1 MRLILTF
8 FSVIIFS
15 TLSAQESFLKYY
27 DFKSEYG
34 NVNGLCK
41 IDDEIIGTGIFWDTF
56 SLPPK
61 QNIILFKSNMDG
73 ELINYKYFNDSD
85 AFYLISLYGVLYIPN
100 IVPISDQSF
109 LTVYTN
115 SLEKELEILMFDVQ
129 LNLINKKII
138 YSEQDYKN
146 VIPINLMYW
155 NNKIVVAGVEGKSGD
170 YISYLYKINNDL
182 NSIDKEVIPNI
193 EQLRSFEYN
202 SKRNEFVFSHR
213 DNGKDRIVLTD
224 TALNQMNL
232 IEQNI
237 SMKEVIFDNILST
250 GDNKFLLS
258 NSDVFGNDV
267 SGYIFSKNIS
277 HFDQDFNKVWTFSM
291 GGLPDMM
298 TAVVNIVPSSDGA
311 YFAYGQV
318 GARVADIRNIY
329 PSLDSI
335 DIMMLSTVKFKD
347 DGRILW
353 QRFDTLEIGYYNVS
367 YAKSGGMVAAGDGGL
382 YVSGDV
388 TWYDTIRV
396 DGILKRRTDYK
407 HFLMKIDSNG
417 CVDGL
422 HCNVEPKT
430 ETVLS
435 VQPSFP
441 SDAGKMTVY
450 PNPSTG
456 IVTVD
461 AGTAATKGI
470 LTVYNVLGE
479 AVTARSLAGDEQGI
493 QLDLS
498 GQPSGRYYIT
508 IRQDDGKT
516 PRASFI
522 LVK

>member
-1 MRLILTF
+1 MRLIFAF
-8 FSVIIFS
+8 FSVIIFFPL
-15 TLSAQESFLKYY
+15 TAQESFLKYY

-34 NVNGLCK
+34 NVHGLCR
-41 IDDEIIGTGIFWDTF
+41 IGVEIIGTGIFWDTF

-61 QNIILFKSNMDG
+61 QNIILFRSNKDG

-85 AFYLISLYGVLYIPN
+85 AFYLISLYGALYMPN
-100 IVPISDQSF
+100 IIPISDELF
-109 LTVYTN
+109 VTTYTN
-115 SLEKELEILMFDVQ
+115 SLEKELEILLFDMQ
-129 LNLINKKII
+129 LNLINRKIV
-138 YSEQDYKN
+138 YSAQDYKN
-146 VIPINLMYW
+146 VIPINLSYW
-155 NNKIVVAGVEGKSGD
+155 NNKIILAGVEGKSGN
-170 YISYLYKINNDL
+170 YISYLYKINN
-182 NSIDKEVIPNI
+182 NFNIVTKEKINNI
-193 EQLRSFEYN
+193 HQLRSIDFNYKN
-202 SKRNEFVFSHR
+202 GLIFSEF
-213 DNGKDRIVLTD
+213 DNGDKYLFTD
-224 TALNQMNL
+224 TLLN
-232 IEQNI
+232 EKKNI
-237 SMKEVIFDNILST
+237 KLKNGLSDVYHERIRYTSDGGFLST
-250 GDNKFLLS
+250 SYNLNGTQNFSLNIVKRDSMVNTQWKF
-258 NSDVFGNDV
+258 G
-267 SGYIFSKNIS
+267 
-277 HFDQDFNKVWTFSM
+277 M
-291 GGLPDMM
+291 GGIPGQMA
-298 TAVVNIVPSSDGA
+298 AVADIIPSSDGA
-311 YFAYGQV
+311 YFAYGQI
-318 GARVADIRNIY
+318 GIRTSDINDADPGRDSFDIRIF
-329 PSLDSI
+329 
-335 DIMMLSTVKFKD
+335 STVKFRD
-347 DGRILW
+347 DGKIIW
-353 QRFDTLEIGYYNVS
+353 QRFDTLETGYFNES
-367 YAKSGGMVAAGDGGL
+367 YAHCGGMIAADDGGL

-388 TWYDTIRV
+388 TCYDTVRV

-479 AVTARSLAGDEQGI
+479 VVTIRSLAGDEQGI

-516 PRASFI
+516 TRASFI